1 MPSVP
6 SVPPALSG
14 QSPRSPER
22 VRGAVVPSD
31 GAVVPSDGAVVL
43 GEAEG
48 SGLAAET
55 TATPPATSSNPEI
68 AAVRTARRMP
78 LTLFVSAGRTST
90 DGVGA
95 GSSGWKVGSM
105 RNSLSG
111 WVAPLDDPHLERGDR
126 L

>member
-1 MPSVP
+1 MAGVVAVLGVVLGEVEDPPESVP
-6 SVPPALSG
+6 SLPAALSG
-14 QSPRSPER
+14 QSSFVPLW

-31 GAVVPSDGAVVL
+31 GAAVL

-55 TATPPATSSNPEI
+55 TATPPATSSSPEI

-78 LTLFVSAGRTST
+78 LVFVSAGRTST

-95 GSSGWKVGSM
+95 SPGAW
-105 RNSLSG
+105 RP
-111 WVAPLDDPHLERGDR
+111 PLRGT
-126 L
+126 